1 MTKKNRF
8 YNAEGSSDVEN
19 SGRQSGVKLNPPRP
33 KTRETGSG
41 DAAASGSF
49 MFATVEDHQRATNL
63 GRNTPDDVM
72 LAYEDGEISLE
83 VCAQITIFW
92 NPGKKSSMQELE
104 QGRFTIKDSV
114 LTREQIDSM
123 PILSHAAGERVV
135 DFCPDLLFRDLL
147 LSITAEAGFGN
158 KEIRDRMCYN
168 GNYVDKATI
177 TKRIGAAL
185 GQKQLQAAT
194 KSTKKPDGES
204 SDTNKKPRYV
214 NGEDEYYNTNVTDFS
229 NYMEFFGHRTSHR
242 NYQLKQEAA
251 KRKRE
256 LESGDRED
264 SSGLEEIIRSP
275 RKRKRSEM
283 ESVQSPETLTSSG
296 EITGLDGA
304 DDSEAESE
312 VIEDGRDVVSVQS
325 DTLLDEMDED

>member
-8 YNAEGSSDVEN
+8 YNTEGSSDTEN
-19 SGRQSGVKLNPPRP
+19 ARRQSELKINSPKP
-33 KTRETGSG
+33 KTGEPSLSDTQ
-41 DAAASGSF
+41 ASGSF
-49 MFATVEDHQRATNL
+49 NFATVEDLQKATKL
-63 GRNTPDDVM
+63 GKNTPDDIM
-72 LAYEDGEISLE
+72 LAYEDGEISLD
-83 VCAQITIFW
+83 VCAQITICW

-104 QGRFTIKDSV
+104 QGQFTVKDSI
-114 LTREQIDSM
+114 LTREQIDNM
-123 PILSHAAGERVV
+123 QILTHKAGERIV
-135 DFCPDLLFRDLL
+135 DFCPDLLFRDMLL
-147 LSITAEAGFGN
+147 RITAEAGFGN
-158 KEIRDRMCYN
+158 KEIRDRMCHN

-194 KSTKKPDGES
+194 KSVKKPDGES

-229 NYMEFFGHRTSHR
+229 NYMEFFGHKTSHR

-256 LESGDRED
+256 LESVDRED
-264 SSGLEEIIRSP
+264 SSGLDEITRSP

-283 ESVQSPETLTSSG
+283 ESVQSPDMLTSSG
-296 EITGLDGA
+296 ETTGLEGEDES
-304 DDSEAESE
+304 DAESSAAD
-312 VIEDGRDVVSVQS
+312 DGRDVVSVQS